1 MLDDFLHSPLAQGM
15 AGGLAL
21 VVLFV
26 ALKLAVKA
34 VKAAFTLLVLGALV
48 LLAAAAV
55 WAWRDGGGAARA
67 RDRRVSRRVRP
78 GGGRAGV
85 GAPRAVHA
93 GAVRRRPHAHSIF
106 APSDRF
112 TQKA

>member
-67 RDRRVSRRVRP
+67 RATAAYLAAYVQEAAAQAWARLAPYVR
-78 GGGRAGV
+78 GR
-85 GAPRAVHA
+85 
-93 GAVRRRPHAHSIF
+93 
-106 APSDRF
+106 
-112 TQKA
+112 